1 MDRRSFFEKRI
12 QPILQ
17 YVGVIGA
24 ILMSIMYIIIVV
36 ILIIGFKAQSIQNT
50 IVFAVINAIV
60 GLMIMQFLKIQGIS
74 FAKNLPE
81 NIEIIKQYY
90 NTKTKDKKIQ
100 SIKYYWTS
108 SLIKDFI
115 SKGLSIA
122 FTTAGIIYIVI
133 VGSNDYTL
141 LLLALANLIL
151 FICFGLLALNN
162 AYEFYNNKH
171 VPYMQEM
178 IKNKITKKEIEKCL
192 QSMVKNLEIS
202 KNRFY
207 KTKRI

>member
-81 NIEIIKQYY
+81 NIEIAKQYY

-100 SIKYYWTS
+100 SIKYYWIS

-115 SKGLSIA
+115 DKGLSIA

-192 QSMVKNLEIS
+192 QSMVKNLEI
-202 KNRFY
+202 
-207 KTKRI
+207 

>member
-178 IKNKITKKEIEKCL
+178 IKNKITKKEIEICL
-192 QSMVKNLEIS
+192 QSMVKNLEI
-202 KNRFY
+202 
-207 KTKRI
+207 

>member
-1 MDRRSFFEKRI
+1 MDRKSFFEKKI

-24 ILMSIMYIIIVV
+24 ILMSIMYIITVV

-178 IKNKITKKEIEKCL
+178 IKNKITKKEIEICL
-192 QSMVKNLEIS
+192 QSMVKNLEI
-202 KNRFY
+202 
-207 KTKRI
+207 

>member
-141 LLLALANLIL
+141 LLLALVNLIL

-178 IKNKITKKEIEKCL
+178 IKNKITKKEIEICL
-192 QSMVKNLEIS
+192 QSMVKNLEI
-202 KNRFY
+202 
-207 KTKRI
+207 

>member
-1 MDRRSFFEKRI
+1 MDRKSFFEKKI

-17 YVGVIGA
+17 YIGVIGA
-24 ILMSIMYIIIVV
+24 TLMSIMYIITVV

-50 IVFAVINAIV
+50 LVFAIINAIV
-60 GLMIMQFLKIQGIS
+60 GLIIMQFLKIQGIS

-81 NIEIIKQYY
+81 NIEIVKQYY

-100 SIKYYWTS
+100 SIKYYWIS

-115 SKGLSIA
+115 SKGLSVA

-141 LLLALANLIL
+141 LLLALVNLIL

-192 QSMVKNLEIS
+192 QSMVKNLEI
-202 KNRFY
+202 
-207 KTKRI
+207 

>member
-1 MDRRSFFEKRI
+1 
-12 QPILQ
+12 
-17 YVGVIGA
+17 
-24 ILMSIMYIIIVV
+24 MSIMYIIIVV

-141 LLLALANLIL
+141 LLLALVNLIL

-178 IKNKITKKEIEKCL
+178 IKNKITKKEIEICL
-192 QSMVKNLEIS
+192 KSMVKNLEI
-202 KNRFY
+202 
-207 KTKRI
+207 

>member
-50 IVFAVINAIV
+50 IVFAIINAIV

-100 SIKYYWTS
+100 SIKYYWIS

-115 SKGLSIA
+115 SKGLSVA

-178 IKNKITKKEIEKCL
+178 IKNKITKKEIEICL
-192 QSMVKNLEIS
+192 QSMVKNLEI
-202 KNRFY
+202 
-207 KTKRI
+207 

>member
-36 ILIIGFKAQSIQNT
+36 ILIIGFKAQTIQNT
-50 IVFAVINAIV
+50 IVFAIINAIV

-115 SKGLSIA
+115 SKGISIA

-141 LLLALANLIL
+141 LLLALVNLIL

-192 QSMVKNLEIS
+192 QSMVKNLEI
-202 KNRFY
+202 
-207 KTKRI
+207 

>member
-1 MDRRSFFEKRI
+1 MDRKSFFEKKI

-24 ILMSIMYIIIVV
+24 ILMSIMYIIVVV

-50 IVFAVINAIV
+50 IVFAIINAIV
-60 GLMIMQFLKIQGIS
+60 GLIIMQFLKIQGIS

-90 NTKTKDKKIQ
+90 NTKTRDKKIQ
-100 SIKYYWTS
+100 SIKYYWTT

-115 SKGLSIA
+115 FKGISIA
-122 FTTAGIIYIVI
+122 STTAGIIYIVI

-141 LLLALANLIL
+141 LLLALVNLIL
-151 FICFGLLALNN
+151 FICFGLLALNS

-171 VPYMQEM
+171 V
-178 IKNKITKKEIEKCL
+178 NDKK
-192 QSMVKNLEIS
+192 
-202 KNRFY
+202 
-207 KTKRI
+207 

>member
-50 IVFAVINAIV
+50 IVFAIINAIV

-100 SIKYYWTS
+100 SIKYYWIS

-178 IKNKITKKEIEKCL
+178 IKNKITKKEIEICL
-192 QSMVKNLEIS
+192 QSMVKNLEI
-202 KNRFY
+202 
-207 KTKRI
+207 

>member
-50 IVFAVINAIV
+50 IVFAIINAIV

-108 SLIKDFI
+108 SLITDFI

-178 IKNKITKKEIEKCL
+178 IKNKITKKEIEICL
-192 QSMVKNLEIS
+192 QSMVKNLEI
-202 KNRFY
+202 
-207 KTKRI
+207 

>member
-50 IVFAVINAIV
+50 IVFAIINAIV

-108 SLIKDFI
+108 SLIKDII

-178 IKNKITKKEIEKCL
+178 IKNKITKKEIEICL
-192 QSMVKNLEIS
+192 QSMVKNLEI
-202 KNRFY
+202 
-207 KTKRI
+207 

>member
-1 MDRRSFFEKRI
+1 MDKKSFFEKRI

-192 QSMVKNLEIS
+192 QSMVKNLEI
-202 KNRFY
+202 
-207 KTKRI
+207 

>member
-1 MDRRSFFEKRI
+1 MDKRSFFEKRI

-24 ILMSIMYIIIVV
+24 ILMSIMYIIMVV

-50 IVFAVINAIV
+50 IVFAIINAIV
-60 GLMIMQFLKIQGIS
+60 GLIIMQFLKIQGIS

-81 NIEIIKQYY
+81 NIEIVKQYY

-100 SIKYYWTS
+100 SIKYYWIS

-115 SKGLSIA
+115 SKGLSVA

-141 LLLALANLIL
+141 LLLALVNLIL
-151 FICFGLLALNN
+151 FICFGLLALSN

-171 VPYMQEM
+171 VPYMIEM
-178 IKNKITKKEIEKCL
+178 IKNKITKKEIEICL
-192 QSMVKNLEIS
+192 QSMVKNLEI
-202 KNRFY
+202 
-207 KTKRI
+207 

>member
-141 LLLALANLIL
+141 LLLALVNLIL

-178 IKNKITKKEIEKCL
+178 IKNKITKKEIEICL
-192 QSMVKNLEIS
+192 KSMVKNLEI
-202 KNRFY
+202 
-207 KTKRI
+207 

>member
-24 ILMSIMYIIIVV
+24 ILMSIMYIIMVV

-50 IVFAVINAIV
+50 IVFAIINAIV

-100 SIKYYWTS
+100 SIKYYWIS

-141 LLLALANLIL
+141 LLLALVNLIL

-178 IKNKITKKEIEKCL
+178 IKNKITKKEIEICL
-192 QSMVKNLEIS
+192 QSMVKNLEI
-202 KNRFY
+202 
-207 KTKRI
+207 

>member
-1 MDRRSFFEKRI
+1 MDRKSFFEKKI

-24 ILMSIMYIIIVV
+24 TLMSIMYIITVV

-50 IVFAVINAIV
+50 IVFAIINAIV
-60 GLMIMQFLKIQGIS
+60 GLIIMQFLKIQGIS

-178 IKNKITKKEIEKCL
+178 IKNKITKKEIEICL
-192 QSMVKNLEIS
+192 KSMVKNLEI
-202 KNRFY
+202 
-207 KTKRI
+207 

>member
-1 MDRRSFFEKRI
+1 MDRKSFFEKRI

-24 ILMSIMYIIIVV
+24 ILMSIMYIIMVV

-100 SIKYYWTS
+100 SIKYYWIS

-115 SKGLSIA
+115 SKGLSVA

-141 LLLALANLIL
+141 LLLALVNLIL

-192 QSMVKNLEIS
+192 QSMVKNLEI
-202 KNRFY
+202 
-207 KTKRI
+207 

>member
-1 MDRRSFFEKRI
+1 MDRKSFFENRI

-192 QSMVKNLEIS
+192 QSMVKNLEI
-202 KNRFY
+202 
-207 KTKRI
+207 

>member
-24 ILMSIMYIIIVV
+24 ILMSIMYIIMVV

-50 IVFAVINAIV
+50 IVFAIINAIV

-100 SIKYYWTS
+100 SIKYYWIS

-115 SKGLSIA
+115 SKGLSVA

-141 LLLALANLIL
+141 LLLALVNLIL

-178 IKNKITKKEIEKCL
+178 IKNKITKKEIEICL
-192 QSMVKNLEIS
+192 QSMVKNLEI
-202 KNRFY
+202 
-207 KTKRI
+207 

>member
-1 MDRRSFFEKRI
+1 MDRKSFFEKKI

-24 ILMSIMYIIIVV
+24 ILMSIMYIITVV
-36 ILIIGFKAQSIQNT
+36 ILIIGFQAQSIQNT
-50 IVFAVINAIV
+50 IVFAIINAIV
-60 GLMIMQFLKIQGIS
+60 GLIIMQFLKIQGIS
-74 FAKNLPE
+74 FAKNLTE

-90 NTKTKDKKIQ
+90 NTKTRDKKIQ

-115 SKGLSIA
+115 FKGLSIA
-122 FTTAGIIYIVI
+122 FTTSGIIYIVI

-141 LLLALANLIL
+141 LLLALVNLIL

-192 QSMVKNLEIS
+192 QSMVKNLEI
-202 KNRFY
+202 
-207 KTKRI
+207 

>member
-24 ILMSIMYIIIVV
+24 TLMSIMYIITVV

-50 IVFAVINAIV
+50 IVFAIINAIV
-60 GLMIMQFLKIQGIS
+60 GLIIMQFLKIQGIS

-81 NIEIIKQYY
+81 NIEIVKQYY

-115 SKGLSIA
+115 SKGLSVA

-141 LLLALANLIL
+141 LLLALVNLIL

-192 QSMVKNLEIS
+192 QSMVKNLEI
-202 KNRFY
+202 
-207 KTKRI
+207 

>member
-1 MDRRSFFEKRI
+1 MDRKSFFENRI

-24 ILMSIMYIIIVV
+24 TLMSIMYIITVV

-50 IVFAVINAIV
+50 IVFAIINAIV

-81 NIEIIKQYY
+81 NIEIVKQYY

-115 SKGLSIA
+115 SKGLSVA

-141 LLLALANLIL
+141 LLLALVNLIL
-151 FICFGLLALNN
+151 FICFGLLALSN

-171 VPYMQEM
+171 VPYMKEM
-178 IKNKITKKEIEKCL
+178 IKNKITKKEIEICL
-192 QSMVKNLEIS
+192 QSMVKNLEI
-202 KNRFY
+202 
-207 KTKRI
+207 

>member
-1 MDRRSFFEKRI
+1 MDRKSFFEKKI

-24 ILMSIMYIIIVV
+24 ILMSIMYIITVV

-50 IVFAVINAIV
+50 FVFAIINAIV
-60 GLMIMQFLKIQGIS
+60 GLIIMQFLKIQGIS

-100 SIKYYWTS
+100 SIKYYWIS

-115 SKGLSIA
+115 SKGLSVA

-141 LLLALANLIL
+141 LLLALVNLIL

-192 QSMVKNLEIS
+192 QSMVKNLEI
-202 KNRFY
+202 
-207 KTKRI
+207 

>member
-24 ILMSIMYIIIVV
+24 ILMSIMYIIMVV

-50 IVFAVINAIV
+50 IVFAIINAIV

-100 SIKYYWTS
+100 SIKYYWIS

-115 SKGLSIA
+115 SKGLSVA

-141 LLLALANLIL
+141 LLLALVNLIL

-192 QSMVKNLEIS
+192 QSMVKNLEI
-202 KNRFY
+202 
-207 KTKRI
+207 